1 MGNMGGRSPAP
12 LIRTGF
18 KAEIVQDG
26 DMTGTERMEP
36 AKLPTSNN
44 RSGTAPGG
52 AIRPTVT
59 PSCHTSSR
67 HGPFPVASTSSP
79 ATN

>member
-36 AKLPTSNN
+36 AKLPHQIIDLVQP
-44 RSGTAPGG
+44 PGERFG
-52 AIRPTVT
+52 LQSV
-59 PSCHTSSR
+59 
-67 HGPFPVASTSSP
+67 
-79 ATN
+79 